1 MKKYGGSRY
10 KRVAIT
16 RRAQGG
22 CGLIQRQ
29 NSSPMLSHRNRHP
42 SLSEPRKTPARE
54 PLYFFN
60 SPLDI
65 FPTECGPAHLIFHTP
80 VQLPDDLILREATG
94 TILLVILD
102 GLGGL
107 PDPESGATELEAA
120 HTPHLDALARRSSL
134 GMLLPVAPGVTP
146 GSGPAHLALFGY
158 DPKDYVV
165 GRGALSALGVGFD
178 LARGDVAVRLNL
190 ATLDNAGRVTD
201 RRAGRPR
208 DEEGRR
214 VVDLLR
220 SGISLGEEAEF
231 FLVHE
236 KEHRVVLV
244 LRGEGLGAD
253 ISDTD
258 PQATGVPQLEPRP
271 LNSSSAQTARIM
283 GRFLAQAH
291 ELLRDEDRISGLL
304 ARGFARYDG
313 FPSLKDRFGLDALAV
328 ARYPMYRGV
337 ARLVGMG
344 VAGVPSSDGEAVALM
359 EDQFGNADFHFL
371 HFKAPDARGEDRD
384 FDAKV
389 AAIEAVDAVIPRLT
403 ALDPDVLAI
412 TGDHS
417 TPARMGA
424 HSWHHVPLLLASEE
438 TRPTGDSFSE
448 KECRGGDLGSFEAKH
463 LMSLMLAHAGR
474 LGKFGA

>member
-1 MKKYGGSRY
+1 M
-10 KRVAIT
+10 
-16 RRAQGG
+16 
-22 CGLIQRQ
+22 
-29 NSSPMLSHRNRHP
+29 
-42 SLSEPRKTPARE
+42 
-54 PLYFFN
+54 
-60 SPLDI
+60 
-65 FPTECGPAHLIFHTP
+65 
-80 VQLPDDLILREATG
+80 QLPDDLILREATG

-107 PDPESGATELEAA
+107 PDPELGVTELESA

-134 GMLLPVAPGVTP
+134 GMLLPVAPGITP

-178 LARGDVAVRLNL
+178 LVMGDVAVRLNL
-190 ATLDNAGRVTD
+190 ATLDEAGLITD

-208 DEEGRR
+208 DDEGSRI
-214 VVDLLR
+214 VNLLR

-231 FLVHE
+231 FLIHE

-258 PQATGVPQLEPRP
+258 PQATRVPQLELRL
-271 LNSSSAQTARIM
+271 LNSSSAKTARIM
-283 GRFLAQAH
+283 GQFLAQAH
-291 ELLRDEDRISGLL
+291 ELIRDEDQISGLL

-313 FPSLKDRFGLDALAV
+313 LPSLKDRFGLDALAV

-337 ARLVGMG
+337 ARLVGME
-344 VAGVPSSDGEAVALM
+344 VAGVPSSDEEAVALM
-359 EDQFGNADFHFL
+359 EDQFGKADFYFI
-371 HFKAPDARGEDRD
+371 HFKAPDARGEDGD

-389 AAIEAVDAVIPRLT
+389 AAIEAVDAVIPRLV
-403 ALDPDVLAI
+403 ALSPDVLVI

-417 TPARMGA
+417 TPARMGG
-424 HSWHHVPLLLASEE
+424 HSWHHVPLLLAAEE

-448 KECRGGDLGSFEAKH
+448 RECGSGDLGRLEAKY